1 MRTNGLSIHKLP
13 LFNTLNK
20 YMRKNSTINT
30 NLNETKFNEWF
41 VGFSDAES
49 NFLIGVDNRGKYTRF
64 NFRFTIGLHIDDRP
78 LLQYIKTQLGCG
90 IIENNKDNTA
100 SYFIVTDT
108 SDIKSILLPIFDSFS
123 LNTTK
128 YLDYLSFKEALL
140 LNSSQALISRSNLDS
155 DLKIRLSNINK
166 IIELKNN
173 MNKKRTE
180 FNLPLNHIKISPY
193 WLLGFIEGEGSFY
206 LNRSNFTPAFSLSL
220 TQLQKPIIEKIII
233 FLASNLDSHSYI
245 KANSTKLFNL
255 SIEKPR
261 NGANGIVKLKI
272 SQIDYLFNIFIPFLN
287 TLKFQSKKKL
297 DFNDFKYIT
306 TLIYQGKHLIPEIR
320 EFIIQALCD
329 SNNMNNLRLSTYNN
343 LDLPLQE
350 VKDADL
356 INFSQGYL
364 QQKEKYLNKPAI
376 YIKNNEGQIIN
387 SITKE
392 VIRDTYVIE
401 VIKLD
406 NSLSTYPSIKDCAL
420 AYEIS
425 RSTIYLRLN
434 SGEPLIDK
442 GIRKFNKIR
451 VFGSA
456 LRAQNL

>member
-1 MRTNGLSIHKLP
+1 
-13 LFNTLNK
+13 
-20 YMRKNSTINT
+20 
-30 NLNETKFNEWF
+30 
-41 VGFSDAES
+41 
-49 NFLIGVDNRGKYTRF
+49 
-64 NFRFTIGLHIDDRP
+64 
-78 LLQYIKTQLGCG
+78 
-90 IIENNKDNTA
+90 
-100 SYFIVTDT
+100 
-108 SDIKSILLPIFDSFS
+108 
-123 LNTTK
+123 
-128 YLDYLSFKEALL
+128 
-140 LNSSQALISRSNLDS
+140 
-155 DLKIRLSNINK
+155 
-166 IIELKNN
+166 
-173 MNKKRTE
+173 
-180 FNLPLNHIKISPY
+180 
-193 WLLGFIEGEGSFY
+193 
-206 LNRSNFTPAFSLSL
+206 
-220 TQLQKPIIEKIII
+220 
-233 FLASNLDSHSYI
+233 
-245 KANSTKLFNL
+245 
-255 SIEKPR
+255 
-261 NGANGIVKLKI
+261 
-272 SQIDYLFNIFIPFLN
+272 
-287 TLKFQSKKKL
+287 
-297 DFNDFKYIT
+297 
-306 TLIYQGKHLIPEIR
+306 
-320 EFIIQALCD
+320 
-329 SNNMNNLRLSTYNN
+329 MNNLRLSTYNN